1 MFHPLSEP
9 PDPSISFRARLTE
22 AIRQAWR
29 FWFASWRAVLR
40 GSPVRDVLASITVAA
55 VALPLNVALAV
66 AAGLPPTVGLV
77 AGAVGGGF
85 AAALGGA
92 PLSVSGPTAT
102 ISILVFG
109 IYKDF
114 GAAGVAAAA
123 ILVGFAELAVA
134 FTLAGRLVH
143 RIPEAVLSGFLTGV
157 GLLLLSSQ
165 IPEVL
170 GFDYRVSDMAVMMT
184 RPDWLHDV
192 SWLAVAAGLFVA
204 FLVVTT
210 SQFRRFPAAIVGIG
224 LITFAAVYVD
234 LDIKRVGPVPSALPS
249 LTLPFV
255 PAERWLALL
264 ARTAP
269 IALLVA
275 TESLL
280 SARAVD
286 RMSGGHTKHDSNLE
300 MFGQGVANIATGLF
314 SGMPIAGVIVRSNV
328 NYQSGARTRLSALCH
343 ALLLILAVVYLSDF
357 IAQVPLTAL
366 AGFLCVIAFRLIE
379 VRTFVHLAQTAWL
392 EAAAFAVTA
401 IGTATDHLF
410 IGLGIGIVFHA
421 IHVFTKKPVR
431 AHERP
436 AHPGV
441 RADIDPEPAPPRVAP
456 RAPARSPWD
465 ALARP
470 ALRGHATHTSHD
482 HDHAPPGGHATHT
495 SRGQPTH
502 VPANRRHDHAAAI
515 HHTHRRPTTGH
526 PAHRALPAPHADAT
540 PAPHPWLDH
549 IRDRPY
555 VPRTAYVH
563 PKASVIGRVVLG
575 DDVHVAAD
583 TSLRADEGSPFHI
596 GAGSN
601 VQDGVILH
609 ALKDRC
615 VRVGG
620 QPWAIYVGRNVSIAH
635 DALVHGPC
643 YVGDNTFI
651 GFKAVVHDSVVGRDC
666 YIGIGA
672 VVVGVEIPDGRA
684 VPHGTIV
691 DSADAVDK
699 LPPATDAHHEFNHD
713 VVEVNRGLAVA
724 YHRAHE
730 SIHLHPLPTP
740 SRSLRDRF

>member
-1 MFHPLSEP
+1 MLSFNPLSEP
-9 PDPSISFRARLTE
+9 PNPATSFRARQSE
-22 AIRQAWR
+22 ALHHAWR
-29 FWFASWRAVLR
+29 HWLTSWRAVVAH
-40 GSPVRDVLASITVAA
+40 SPVHDLFASITVAA

-66 AAGLPPTVGLV
+66 AAGLPPTAGLV
-77 AGAVGGGF
+77 AGAIGGGL
-85 AAALGGA
+85 AAIFGGA
-92 PLSVSGPTAT
+92 PLNVTGPTAT
-102 ISILVFG
+102 ITILVLG
-109 IYKDF
+109 IYVDF
-114 GAAGVAAAA
+114 GLAGVAAAS
-123 ILVGFAELAVA
+123 IIVGLLELAFA

-143 RIPEAVLSGFLTGV
+143 RVPESVLSGFLTGV

-184 RPDWLHDV
+184 RPSWLHDV

-210 SQFRRFPAAIVGIG
+210 AQFRRFPAAIVGIG
-224 LITFAAVYVD
+224 LITFVAVY
-234 LDIKRVGPVPSALPS
+234 LGWDIERVGHVPAALPPPV
-249 LTLPFV
+249 LPYV

-264 ARTAP
+264 ARTFP
-269 IALLVA
+269 IVLLVA

-286 RMSGGHTKHDSNLE
+286 RMSGKTHDSNLE
-300 MFGQGVANIATGLF
+300 MFGQGLANIVTGIF
-314 SGMPIAGVIVRSNV
+314 SGMPVAGVIVRSGV
-328 NYQSGARTRLSALCH
+328 NYQSGARTRLSSLCH
-343 ALLLILAVVYLSDF
+343 SLLLILAVLYLSDS

-379 VRTFVHLAQTAWL
+379 LRTLVHLLQTAWL
-392 EAAAFAVTA
+392 EGLAFLAAAV
-401 IGTATDHLF
+401 GTATDHLF
-410 IGLGIGIVFHA
+410 IGLAVGLALHA
-421 IHVFTKKPVR
+421 VHILLHPVR
-431 AHERP
+431 AKDRVHRPGDPHVRAVIDAPERERP
-436 AHPGV
+436 QKALVRQTPGK
-441 RADIDPEPAPPRVAP
+441 
-456 RAPARSPWD
+456 RSPVLKD
-465 ALARP
+465 
-470 ALRGHATHTSHD
+470 T
-482 HDHAPPGGHATHT
+482 
-495 SRGQPTH
+495 
-502 VPANRRHDHAAAI
+502 
-515 HHTHRRPTTGH
+515 
-526 PAHRALPAPHADAT
+526 PHAN
-540 PAPHPWLDH
+540 PWLEH
-549 IRDRPY
+549 IRDRPH
-555 VPRTAYVH
+555 VPSTAYVH

-643 YVGDNTFI
+643 YIGDDTFI
-651 GFKAVVHDSVVGRDC
+651 GFKAVVHDSVVGSGC

-684 VPHGTIV
+684 VPHGAIV
-691 DSADAVDK
+691 DSADAVDR
-699 LPPATDAHHEFNHD
+699 LPPTSEAHTEFNHD

-724 YHRAHE
+724 YHRVRAD
-730 SIHLHPLPTP
+730 LHHRPAATAASSQPLRP
-740 SRSLRDRF
+740 RDRF